1 DQILAFDGGVYRLID
16 GILTTFSM
24 ASILIIY
31 VHVSNGIPEP
41 AVPSP
46 SLDDARFSQES
57 QLGFL
62 QPECSAENLLVVLAD
77 ERGTPGDAPGR
88 TVVDRRPAGANEA
101 ASKCRVLDFSEEA
114 VVAQMLIV
122 DDLVQ
127 RAYPAPGEPVFLPGA
142 PGLFLWHIRKKML
155 QHLANVL

>member
-1 DQILAFDGGVYRLID
+1 MG
-16 GILTTFSM
+16 
-24 ASILIIY
+24 SILIIY
-31 VHVSNGIPEP
+31 VHVSNGITEP

-46 SLDDARFSQES
+46 SLDDARFSQEG

-88 TVVDRRPAGANEA
+88 TVVDCRSTRVDEA
-101 ASKCRVLDFSEEA
+101 ASEFRVLDFREEA
-114 VVAQMLIV
+114 AVAQMLIV

-127 RAYPAPGEPVFLPGA
+127 RAHPADPIAALP
-142 PGLFLWHIRKKML
+142 RS
-155 QHLANVL
+155 